1 MIDTENTGN
10 FMSLAF
16 VKITGMNIF
25 PLEQQLM
32 LQLGCIGSQLKIT
45 HGGKTH
51 IEIGRKTSKI
61 YFDVANINQYNC
73 ILGIPFLQEQQAVL
87 NFLNQMI
94 QIGNDRIALLE
105 EGHLAAIT
113 TRATVVKLMGNEVPQ
128 LRNRWFHKYSH
139 WLGGI
144 INRLPPLREVNHRIL
159 LIEEEKHYA
168 YHLSRCTD
176 ALKQQLLDKI

>member
-1 MIDTENTGN
+1 MIDTEMRFGRFTGN
-10 FMSLAF
+10 FMSPAF

-25 PLEQQLM
+25 PLEQQLT
-32 LQLGCIGSQLKIT
+32 LQLGCIGSQSKIT
-45 HGGKTH
+45 HG
-51 IEIGRKTSKI
+51 
-61 YFDVANINQYNC
+61 
-73 ILGIPFLQEQQAVL
+73 GIPFLQEQQAVL

-113 TRATVVKLMGNEVPQ
+113 TRATVVKLMGNEIPQ

-168 YHLSRCTD
+168 YHLSRCAD
-176 ALKQQLLDKI
+176 ALKQQLSDKI